1 MGYNN
6 NYAGMHMIRY
16 SRYGQYDDLKYYDK
30 LAEQE
35 KQCKKVNARPENSN
49 SEDRKNKFKK
59 KLVDLNNKYGG
70 GYGVDELI
78 DAHHFVYSNIVM
90 SNVMIIAMK
99 NKKDIYEILTECE
112 NTMIKITV
120 KKICTLIH
128 IDFSIMRIYIQPR
141 LSLFNQPINKILSL
155 CWFINKEIPYIA
167 I

>member
-70 GYGVDELI
+70 GYGVVRSSHWIMNRLL
-78 DAHHFVYSNIVM
+78 SIVC
-90 SNVMIIAMK
+90 I
-99 NKKDIYEILTECE
+99 
-112 NTMIKITV
+112 V
-120 KKICTLIH
+120 K
-128 IDFSIMRIYIQPR
+128 
-141 LSLFNQPINKILSL
+141 
-155 CWFINKEIPYIA
+155 
-167 I
+167 

>member
-128 IDFSIMRIYIQPR
+128 IDFSIIRI
-141 LSLFNQPINKILSL
+141 
-155 CWFINKEIPYIA
+155 
-167 I
+167 